1 MRIFISYRR
10 ADSEEQV
17 RKLDKSLEETPLLGE
32 ACETFL
38 DVDTIAPGR
47 DFIDAMT
54 SAMKS
59 CDVALA
65 VIGSHWLRPE
75 GKDRLADPKDPVRVE
90 LRTAIDARI
99 PVVVVLVDGAVQPS
113 AAELPHDIAA
123 VAAAPNVKLRKDA
136 SDRCVADL
144 ISILTGL
151 ERRSGRTP
159 APGTLRLVCE
169 PLGWLASGDRRHVQ
183 VDGKSVGVL
192 LTGTTGEFAVAAG
205 THTVRLGRGL
215 MWSDAV
221 TVSLR
226 PDKVTTLTYKMTAL
240 GRVSLRQ

>member
-10 ADSEEQV
+10 ADSEKQV
-17 RKLDKSLEETPLLGE
+17 RELDQSLAETLLLGE
-32 ACETFL
+32 ACEIFL
-38 DVDTIAPGR
+38 DVDAIAPGR

-65 VIGSHWLRPE
+65 VIGRHWLLPE
-75 GKDRLADPKDPVRVE
+75 GKNRLADPSDPVRVE
-90 LRTAIDARI
+90 LRTAIGARI
-99 PVVVVLVDGAVQPS
+99 PVVVVLVDGAVRPS

-123 VAAAPNVKLRKDA
+123 VAAAPSVALEKDA
-136 SDRCVADL
+136 SDRCVAKL
-144 ISILTGL
+144 MSILTGL

-169 PLGWLASGDRRHVQ
+169 NAGWLASGDRRYVKI
-183 VDGKSVGVL
+183 DGKNVGVL

-221 TVSLR
+221 TVSMR
-226 PDKVTTLTYKMTAL
+226 PDKVTTLTYKITTL

>member
-10 ADSEEQV
+10 VDSKGHVQE
-17 RKLDKSLEETPLLGE
+17 LDKRLAETLLSGE

-38 DVDTIAPGR
+38 DIHTIAPGR

-65 VIGSHWLRPE
+65 VIGNHWLRPE
-75 GKDRLADPKDPVRVE
+75 NKDRLANPEDPVRLE
-90 LRTAIDARI
+90 LRTAIGARI
-99 PVVVVLVDGAVQPS
+99 PVVVVLVDGADQPS
-113 AAELPHDIAA
+113 AAKLPGDIAA
-123 VAAAPNVKLRKDA
+123 VAIAPSVALKNAAYDK
-136 SDRCVADL
+136 CVADL
-144 ISILTGL
+144 GSILTGL

-169 PLGWLASGDRRHVQ
+169 NPGWLPSTDRRHVQ
-183 VDGKSVGVL
+183 IDGKNVGL
-192 LTGTTGEFAVAAG
+192 LLSGTAGEFAVAAG

-226 PDKVTTLTYKMTAL
+226 PDKVTMLNYKITML
-240 GRVSLRQ
+240 GSASLWQ

>member
-10 ADSEEQV
+10 ADSEKQV
-17 RKLDKSLEETPLLGE
+17 RELDQSLAETLLLGE
-32 ACETFL
+32 ACEIFL
-38 DVDTIAPGR
+38 DVDAIAPGR

-65 VIGSHWLRPE
+65 VIGRHWLLPE
-75 GKDRLADPKDPVRVE
+75 GKNRLADPSDPVRVE
-90 LRTAIDARI
+90 LRTAIGARI
-99 PVVVVLVDGAVQPS
+99 PVVVVLVDGAVRPS

-123 VAAAPNVKLRKDA
+123 VAAAPSVALEKDA
-136 SDRCVADL
+136 SDRCVAKL
-144 ISILTGL
+144 MSILTGL

-169 PLGWLASGDRRHVQ
+169 KTGWLASGDRRHVKI
-183 VDGKSVGVL
+183 DGKNVGLL
-192 LTGTTGEFAVAAG
+192 LTGKTSEFAVAAG

-221 TVSLR
+221 TVSMR
-226 PDKVTTLTYKMTAL
+226 PDKVTTLTYKITTL

>member
-10 ADSEEQV
+10 ADSEKQV
-17 RKLDKSLEETPLLGE
+17 RKLDKSLAETLLLGE

-47 DFIDAMT
+47 DFVDAMT

-65 VIGSHWLRPE
+65 VIGSHWLLPE
-75 GKDRLADPKDPVRVE
+75 GRDRLADPQDPVRVE
-90 LRTAIDARI
+90 LRTAIGTRV
-99 PVVVVLVDGAVQPS
+99 PVVVVLVDGAVQPG
-113 AAELPHDIAA
+113 AAELPHDITA
-123 VAAAPNVKLRKDA
+123 VAAAPSVALEKDG
-136 SDRCVADL
+136 SDRCVAEL
-144 ISILTGL
+144 MSILTGL

-159 APGTLRLVCE
+159 APGTLRLVCDNT
-169 PLGWLASGDRRHVQ
+169 GWLASGDRRHVQ
-183 VDGKSVGVL
+183 IDGKNVGLL

-226 PDKVTTLTYKMTAL
+226 PDKVTMLTYKITTL
-240 GRVSLRQ
+240 GRASLRQ

>member
-10 ADSEEQV
+10 ADSEKQV
-17 RKLDKSLEETPLLGE
+17 RALDNSLAETQLLGE
-32 ACETFL
+32 ACEIFL
-38 DVDTIAPGR
+38 DVDAIAPGR

-54 SAMKS
+54 SAMTS

-65 VIGSHWLRPE
+65 VIGKQWLRPE
-75 GKDRLADPKDPVRVE
+75 GKDRLANPQDPVRVE
-90 LRTAIDARI
+90 LRTAIGARI

-113 AAELPHDIAA
+113 AAQLPHDIAA
-123 VAAAPNVKLRKDA
+123 VAAAPNVKLQKDA
-136 SDRCVADL
+136 SARCVADL
-144 ISILTGL
+144 MSILTGL

-169 PLGWLASGDRRHVQ
+169 DTGWLASGDRRHVQ
-183 VDGKSVGVL
+183 IDGKKVGVV
-192 LTGTTGEFAVAAG
+192 LTGTTSEFAVAAG

-226 PDKVTTLTYKMTAL
+226 PDKVTTLTYKITTL
-240 GRVSLRQ
+240 GRASLRH

>member
-10 ADSEEQV
+10 ADSEKQV
-17 RKLDKSLEETPLLGE
+17 RKLDKSLAETLLLGE

-47 DFIDAMT
+47 DFVDAMT

-65 VIGSHWLRPE
+65 VIGRHWLLPE
-75 GKDRLADPKDPVRVE
+75 GKDRLADPQDPVRVE
-90 LRTAIDARI
+90 LRTAIGTRV

-123 VAAAPNVKLRKDA
+123 VAAAPSVALEKDG
-136 SDRCVADL
+136 SDRCVAEL
-144 ISILTGL
+144 MSILTGL

-169 PLGWLASGDRRHVQ
+169 NTGWLASGDRRHVQ
-183 VDGKSVGVL
+183 IDGKNVGLL

-226 PDKVTTLTYKMTAL
+226 PDKVTMLTYTITTL
-240 GRVSLRQ
+240 GRASLRQ